1 MTTRDQLCGKLDAA
15 LTQRG
20 LTQEILLL
28 RLANGL
34 IARFATDEADWRKAS
49 SLEYEYW
56 RREINELVKSLAFMI
71 ASADAYGTQR
81 SGLASEIER
90 LSTDIGKIEQKLG
103 ELRERRA
110 SLEESL
116 ASLRDDL
123 GCAETD
129 EVELRR
135 EIELL
140 QRLQELVPFRAAL
153 RERIGVQRLHALANT
168 ELAREQGVQSERV
181 EKVSAEVERG
191 LAELDEL
198 LSNNLELSEGE
209 WKALR
214 QSLEQQAS

>member
-1 MTTRDQLCGKLDAA
+1 MTTRGELCGKLDAA
-15 LTQRG
+15 LTQKG

-28 RLANGL
+28 RLTNGL
-34 IARFATDEADWRKAS
+34 IAQFATNEADWRNAP

-90 LSTDIGKIEQKLG
+90 LSTDIGEIEQKLG
-103 ELRERRA
+103 DLRERRA
-110 SLEESL
+110 ILEDIL
-116 ASLRDDL
+116 ASLRGSLD
-123 GCAETD
+123 CAETD
-129 EVELRR
+129 EIELRR

-168 ELAREQGVQSERV
+168 ELAREQGVERERV
-181 EKVSAEVERG
+181 EKGLAEVERG
-191 LAELDEL
+191 LGELDEL
-198 LSNNLELSEGE
+198 LSNNLKLSEGE
-209 WKALR
+209 WEAVR
-214 QSLEQQAS
+214 QSLDQQAS